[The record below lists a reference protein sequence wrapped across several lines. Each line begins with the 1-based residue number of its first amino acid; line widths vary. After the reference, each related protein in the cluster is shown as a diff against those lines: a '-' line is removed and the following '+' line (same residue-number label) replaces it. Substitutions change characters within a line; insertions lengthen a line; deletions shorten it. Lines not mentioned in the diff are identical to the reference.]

1 MIKVIS
7 LSKKFNSQWVIRNLN
22 LNIKK
27 GEFYCLLGPNGAGKT
42 TTLKIL
48 SGLIKP
54 TQGKVYLGGFDV
66 EREYLQAKKLL
77 GFIPDTPFLYENLTP
92 WEFLEFIANIFG
104 IEKNTFQKEV
114 NYYLELFNLKEVK
127 DTLLKEFSHGMKQRV
142 LYIANFIRHPKVLL
156 IDEPLVGLDPHA
168 IYLIKDLLKK
178 ETQQGTTILMCTHI
192 LSIAEELSHRIGILD
207 KGEIIVQGTL
217 DELKKRMGDTN
228 LEEIFLKLTETG
240 E

>member
-1 MIKVIS
+1 
-7 LSKKFNSQWVIRNLN
+7 
-22 LNIKK
+22 
-27 GEFYCLLGPNGAGKT
+27 
-42 TTLKIL
+42 
-48 SGLIKP
+48 
-54 TQGKVYLGGFDV
+54 
-66 EREYLQAKKLL
+66 
-77 GFIPDTPFLYENLTP
+77 
-92 WEFLEFIANIFG
+92 
-104 IEKNTFQKEV
+104 
-114 NYYLELFNLKEVK
+114 
-127 DTLLKEFSHGMKQRV
+127 MKQRV

>member
-217 DELKKRMGDTN
+217 DELKRRMGDTN